1 MSSEIDKYRG
11 YTLFLDRD
19 GVINRRIPGGYVG
32 SPAELEI
39 LPGALEAIQF
49 FSHYF
54 QRIII
59 VSNQQGVGKGLIT
72 LHDVE
77 RVHDYLVEKVKQ
89 SGGRVDGVYFC
100 PSLASENDQCRK
112 PSSGMALQAQ
122 KDFPDIVFHKT
133 VMAGDSIS
141 DLQFAGK
148 LNMVSVFIETEPNRA
163 VIPQEMYGCKFPSL
177 LAFARSLGYQH

>member
-1 MSSEIDKYRG
+1 MSLEKDKYRG

-32 SPAELEI
+32 SPADFEL
-39 LPGALEAIQF
+39 LPGVLEAIQF

-72 LHDVE
+72 NRDVE
-77 RVHDYLVEKVKQ
+77 RVHEYLLEKVAQ
-89 SGGRVDGVYFC
+89 AGGHIDGVYFC
-100 PSLASENDQCRK
+100 PALASDNNPCRK

-122 KDFPDIVFHKT
+122 NNFPDITFGNT
-133 VMAGDSIS
+133 VMAGDSRS
-141 DLQFAGK
+141 DLQFASL
-148 LNMVSVFIETEPNRA
+148 LNMEAVFIETEPDRA
-163 VIPQEMYGCKFPSL
+163 IIPPEMYSFKFPSL
-177 LAFARSLGYQH
+177 LAFAHALGYQH